1 MIWVF
6 EKYKVRTL
14 WRFTWGWSRYM
25 CVYYAHI
32 NKLAVMQKK
41 DNSAIEKWYEL
52 KPEFF
57 KEKPNDFKNK
67 SLTRQQIYYASLY

>member
-1 MIWVF
+1 
-6 EKYKVRTL
+6 
-14 WRFTWGWSRYM
+14 
-25 CVYYAHI
+25 
-32 NKLAVMQKK
+32 MQKK
-41 DNSAIEKWYEL
+41 ENSAIEKWYEL